1 MSRTRTSIRSGP
13 TVRDPSDQQHD
24 ASDDEEQIERFR
36 HDRDVLNAFDA
47 VKRAASIRLRAA
59 DPVRRRVHPAVEGR
73 EVVAETRLVIGDGPD
88 ASVAVRYLRG
98 VDLPRLVAMAGA
110 HRQVPDLYDAY
121 QRVGPPVALPDFLG
135 ALSVLLGKGVL
146 RNDSS

>member
-1 MSRTRTSIRSGP
+1 MMRTRSIGFATIATSWTHSTRSNARRRFASVPP
-13 TVRDPSDQQHD
+13 T
-24 ASDDEEQIERFR
+24 ACG
-36 HDRDVLNAFDA
+36 A
-47 VKRAASIRLRAA
+47 
-59 DPVRRRVHPAVEGR
+59 RVHPAVEGR
-73 EVVAETRLVIGDGPD
+73 EVVAETRIVIGDGPD

-110 HRQVPDLYDAY
+110 HRQVPDLYEAY

-146 RNDSS
+146 RNDSP